1 MGFDEK
7 IPLSLYRRV
16 SQLWTGLA
24 YFGKNYAASVSKI
37 SSRSFL
43 VSLTHLAGLRGRS
56 TSSCAGASQSSETI
70 FRRDSHIPQGRR
82 RLRRHR
88 GTHVGTEECGTT
100 LPPPLGKPCP
110 CPPPRYGG
118 TRFDTQIRACTRF
131 RGEICPLPTT
141 ARRRRRRLT

>member
-88 GTHVGTEECGTT
+88 GTQVGTEECGTT
-100 LPPPLGKPCP
+100 LPPP
-110 CPPPRYGG
+110 
-118 TRFDTQIRACTRF
+118 
-131 RGEICPLPTT
+131 PL
-141 ARRRRRRLT
+141 ASHVRRRATAVPVSTRKLERVRDFEERSVRCRQRRGGGGGG